1 MRRPATALLLLG
13 LVVTMGL
20 AASVTASP
28 QPTPVCG
35 VCGGGLVFGTSG
47 TDELRGLTV
56 EESTATIRIHDDG
69 SATWDVTNHVGNESA
84 VSYLHEHPAALDRLV
99 AEALEYSTVEG
110 PFRNV
115 SASIDGDRVSIRFED
130 PTAARRMP
138 GGVLVVDYLHTR
150 GYDSW
155 PVITADRL
163 TIVGPAGTTVTN
175 SPPGARV
182 EGRNATWH
190 GNASVPLYEA
200 SSVERDAYVTF
211 AEGGLGVG
219 LWTTLAVALA
229 TAPIVVAV
237 LTETHLAPLGLLAL
251 GLLAITAAGRL
262 VFRRWTLPDTRR
274 VGLGVAGLGALAFV
288 PVALGEV
295 LPQLAGHRWVL
306 ELGVMYLTLGAV
318 AYWRGSEARLG
329 HGIAAGLL
337 ALVGIGLAHAFALPG
352 EYVTRSEAVRSGVN
366 AAIHLLPVLAML
378 VLGATVA
385 DGTRRGVVGGI
396 LAVLGAFL
404 LAELTVVWPT
414 QRPFG
419 LVLIFFLAGAAAVV
433 LLGLPMFILGCVIRS
448 PEGPADRTGSSSSS
462 TVTD

>member
-1 MRRPATALLLLG
+1 MRSPAIALIVL
-13 LVVTMGL
+13 LVVTTGL

-35 VCGGGLVFGTSG
+35 VCGGGLVFGTAG
-47 TDELRGLTV
+47 TDALRGLTV
-56 EESTATIRIHDDG
+56 EESTATIRVHEDG

-115 SASIDGDRVSIRFED
+115 SATIDGDRVHIRFED

-138 GGVLVVDYLHTR
+138 GGVMVVDYLHTR

-155 PVITADRL
+155 PVVTADRL

-175 SPPGARV
+175 NPPGARV
-182 EGRNATWH
+182 DGRNATWH

-200 SSVERDAYVTF
+200 PSVERDAYVTF
-211 AEGGLGVG
+211 AEDGLGVG
-219 LWTTLAVALA
+219 LWTTLDVALA

-237 LTETHLAPLGLLAL
+237 LTETHLAPLGLLGL
-251 GLLAITAAGRL
+251 GLLAITAVGRL

-288 PVALGEV
+288 PVVLGEV

-306 ELGVMYLTLGAV
+306 ELGVVYLTLGVV
-318 AYWRGSEARLG
+318 AYWRGSESQLG
-329 HGIAAGLL
+329 HAIAAGLL
-337 ALVGIGLAHAFALPG
+337 ALVGIGLAHAFTLPG
-352 EYVTRSEAVRSGVN
+352 EYLTRAEALRSGLN
-366 AAIHLLPVLAML
+366 AAILLLPVLAML

-385 DGTRRGVVGGI
+385 DGNRRGVVGGI

-404 LAELTVVWPT
+404 LAELTIVWPT

-419 LVLIFFLAGAAAVV
+419 LVVIVFLAGAAAVV
-433 LLGLPMFILGCVIRS
+433 LLGLPMVLLGGVIRS
-448 PEGPADRTGSSSSS
+448 QEGPAGGEDATYSS